1 MRTTEELPIAGFGG
15 EPVPNA
21 FLRRRGETARLAI
34 LLPGFAYTAEMPLFY
49 YAEKLLLDAGAD
61 VLRVDYRYH
70 RRPGFRDLPEQE
82 QDRRLLADA
91 QAAHGAALAQ
101 RPYREMTLVGKSLGT
116 LAMAHLLAG
125 EPAAER
131 VRAVWLT
138 PLLRVEAVRESIRR
152 HGRASL
158 LAIGTADPHHDPGA
172 LDEARAAGCEVVA
185 VEGADHGLDVPGDA
199 VASVRAVERVVA
211 ALGTFVARE
220 RAAVP

>member
-1 MRTTEELPIAGFGG
+1 MNTTASLRIAGSGG

-21 FLRRRGETARLAI
+21 FLRQRGETAHVGV

-49 YAEKLLLDAGAD
+49 YAERLLLAAGAD

-70 RRPGFRDLPEQE
+70 QRPGARDLPEQE

-91 QAAHGAALAQ
+91 RAALDAALAQ
-101 RPYREMTLVGKSLGT
+101 RPYREITLVGKSLGT

-138 PLLRVEAVRESIRR
+138 PLLRVAAVREQIQRLAR
-152 HGRASL
+152 VSL
-158 LAIGTADPHHDPGA
+158 LAIGTADPHHDPGL
-172 LDEARAAGCEVVA
+172 LDQVRAAGCEVVV
-185 VEGADHGLDVPGDA
+185 VEGANHGFDVPGDA
-199 VASVRAVERVVA
+199 AASVRAVEQVVL
-211 ALGTFVARE
+211 ALGTFLARE
-220 RAAVP
+220 RPVVP